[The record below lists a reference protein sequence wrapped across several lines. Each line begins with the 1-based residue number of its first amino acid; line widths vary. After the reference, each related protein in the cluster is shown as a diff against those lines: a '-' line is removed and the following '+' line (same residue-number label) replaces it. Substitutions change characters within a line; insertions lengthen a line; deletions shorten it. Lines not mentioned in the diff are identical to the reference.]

1 MDYPTAHALLRSRRD
16 WCGTPA
22 ALEADADGN
31 LRLARVPGPSDGRAV
46 DGGAAPPYVRQ
57 ASGIAAGPCDAVF
70 VADTAHHRILYVDGL
85 CGTRSELP
93 RAGTADDLPGHFD
106 TPRGLA
112 VSRDGLLVADSG
124 NDRVQQLAFPR
135 LEAHLALP
143 GLPAVASVA
152 VDSRARVLVVDA
164 TGTRRLLPGSIAD
177 TAFGLALLA
186 AGVLVR
192 PLFVAVG
199 ADDHVLLADTAVDE
213 VFVFDA
219 QGRLV
224 DTLAG
229 PDGWMPG
236 ALACDGA
243 RRYVADAASGMILVF
258 DGAAVIGTVA
268 GWRGPV
274 TALAVDADGGLLIK
288 PDLGATWFRFA
299 ADLAYVPQG
308 SLLAGPFDAGEAR
321 AWDRAWIQADT
332 PAGTQVI
339 VEVAL
344 QAAATPAP
352 IAWHALPCADALLA
366 PLAPTGLE
374 RRFVWLRVTLTSS
387 DPGASPV
394 LRQARAATAA
404 EDWLD
409 YLPATFRRHDQT
421 GLLSRWLSE
430 LRGEFG
436 AVEEALD
443 DMARVAD
450 PSFAANSTLPW
461 LAQWLALE
469 LPRIAT
475 ADERRGLIDDAVMLF
490 ARRGT
495 KESIAGFVQRH
506 TGIRPAIVEEFE
518 SRAVWVLG
526 QTSRLGFDT
535 RLPALAP
542 FGMVLPD
549 EEVADPCC
557 PGPIGS
563 AIVGASGPL
572 ASYQAGVPLFAETAW
587 RFCVVVDA
595 YRADDP
601 ATLQE
606 LRRIVDREKPA
617 HTDYRVRLVQPDMRV
632 GLQSVVGVDTIV
644 GGEPPAW
651 RLAPATLSVDTRLPP
666 TDVARVGDARI
677 DGTLILN

>member
-16 WCGTPA
+16 WLGTPA

-31 LRLARVPGPSDGRAV
+31 LRLARVPGPADGAAV
-46 DGGAAPPYVRQ
+46 DAGVALPYVRQ
-57 ASGIAAGPCDAVF
+57 ASGIAAGPCNAVF
-70 VADTAHHRILYVDGL
+70 VADTAHHQILYVDGL
-85 CGTRSELP
+85 CGATSVIP
-93 RAGTADDLPGHFD
+93 RQGVADDLPGHFD

-112 VSRDGLLVADSG
+112 VSRDALLVADSG

-143 GLPAVASVA
+143 GLPAVAGVA
-152 VDSRARVLVVDA
+152 ADSQSRVLVVDA
-164 TGTRRLLPGSIAD
+164 TGAHRLLPGGAAD
-177 TAFGLALLA
+177 TAFDQALLA
-186 AGVLVR
+186 AGVLAQ
-192 PLFVAVG
+192 PLFVAVD
-199 ADDHVLLADTAVDE
+199 ADDAVLLADVTADA

-219 QGRLV
+219 QGQLACQ
-224 DTLAG
+224 LAG
-229 PDGWMPG
+229 PAGWLPG

-243 RRYVADAASGMILVF
+243 RRYVADAASGAILVF
-258 DGAAVIGTVA
+258 DGLAAIGAVA

-274 TALAVDADGGLLIK
+274 TALAVDAGGDLLIK
-288 PDLGATWFRFA
+288 PDLGPTWFRFA
-299 ADLAYVPQG
+299 ADAAFVSQG
-308 SLLAGPFDAGEAR
+308 SLLAGPFDAGEVR
-321 AWDRAWIQADT
+321 AWERAWVQADT

-339 VEVAL
+339 VELAL

-352 IAWHALPCADALLA
+352 AAWLALPCADALLA
-366 PLAPTGLE
+366 PLAPADDD
-374 RRFVWLRVTLTSS
+374 RRFAWFRLTLAST
-387 DPGASPV
+387 DPAASPL

-409 YLPATFRRHDQT
+409 YLPATFRRHDDT
-421 GLLSRWLSE
+421 GLLSRWLRE

-436 AVEEALD
+436 AVEESLD
-443 DMARVAD
+443 DMPRVAD

-469 LPRIAT
+469 LPRIET
-475 ADERRGLIDDAVMLF
+475 ADERRALIDRAVALF

-495 KESIAGFVQRH
+495 KDSIAGFVQFH
-506 TGIRPAIVEEFE
+506 TGIKPAIVEDFA

-563 AIVGASGPL
+563 AVVGASGPL

-595 YRADDP
+595 YRAGDA

-617 HTDYRVRLVQPDMRV
+617 HTDYRVRLVQPDLRV
-632 GLQSVVGVDTIV
+632 GMQSVVGVDTIV
-644 GGEPPAW
+644 GGDPPPW
-651 RLAPATLSVDTRLPP
+651 RLAPATLGADTRLPP
-666 TDVARVGDARI
+666 TDVARVGDALI